1 MCPYFAADGCN
12 NYTVLSE
19 ADRAQGHFVFNASD
33 YRCDWLDLVPGWH
46 RFQGAAG
53 DRMADKCVPEKRC
66 GGSMSGWL
74 NGTHP
79 SIDEGVVTR
88 GVCFSSL
95 YHCCNW
101 FQNIRVNNCGT
112 YFVYELP
119 RPHSMSCALR
129 YCGDGGTGKFLVILH
144 NIFIWQGNRVLIVC
158 LWWEF
163 RHTDRVHGNG
173 HKIWIFYFRK
183 PANSK

>member
-1 MCPYFAADGCN
+1 MSLLTVDGCN

-19 ADRAQGHFVFNASD
+19 ADRAQGHIVINRN
-33 YRCDWLDLVPGWH
+33 YRCDRDDLVPGWY

-53 DRMADKCVPEKRC
+53 DRMASKCVPINHC
-66 GGSMSGWL
+66 GTEIPGWL
-74 NGTHP
+74 SGAHP
-79 SIDEGVVTR
+79 TVSEGVVTR

-95 YHCCNW
+95 YHCCDW

-129 YCGDGGTGKFLVILH
+129 YCGNGGTGKFLMILH
-144 NIFIWQGNRVLIVC
+144 RIFIWQGNRVLIDLSLVGISPYGSFP
-158 LWWEF
+158 WK
-163 RHTDRVHGNG
+163 R
-173 HKIWIFYFRK
+173 
-183 PANSK
+183 S

>member
-1 MCPYFAADGCN
+1 M
-12 NYTVLSE
+12 
-19 ADRAQGHFVFNASD
+19 FNASD
-33 YRCDWLDLVPGWH
+33 YRCDWLELVPGWH

-95 YHCCNW
+95 YHCCDW
-101 FQNIRVNNCGT
+101 FQNSRVKNCGA
-112 YFVYELP
+112 YFLYELS
-119 RPHSMSCALR
+119 RPYMICAGR
-129 YCGDGGTGKFLVILH
+129 YCGNGGAGKFLMILH
-144 NIFIWQGNRVLIVC
+144 GIFIWQGNRVLIDLSLVGISP
-158 LWWEF
+158 
-163 RHTDRVHGNG
+163 TDRFHRND
-173 HKIWIFYFRK
+173 HKVCIFSFRK
-183 PANSK
+183 PENSQQARRSAM